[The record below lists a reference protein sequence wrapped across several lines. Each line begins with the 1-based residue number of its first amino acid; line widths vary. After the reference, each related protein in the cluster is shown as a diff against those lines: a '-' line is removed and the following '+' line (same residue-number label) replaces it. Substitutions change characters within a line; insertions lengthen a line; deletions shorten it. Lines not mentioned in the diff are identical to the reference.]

1 MDLRLLVAVAVAL
14 LLLFLAGGAL
24 MKKPVIVEEPPSAAP
39 EILSI
44 QFPKEFAADGS
55 EAHGTLTFQDPN
67 GDIVD
72 ARFEVVEAVL
82 FEPFHFDPEVQNQVK
97 GEFSFYLFTVIPQ
110 EVTLRVILVDQAGH
124 ESQPVEFHFQATEST
139 P

>member
-1 MDLRLLVAVAVAL
+1 MDLRLLVAIAAAI
-14 LLLFLAGGAL
+14 LLLFLAGGSL
-24 MKKPVIVEEPPSAAP
+24 MKKPVIEEEPPSAAP

-44 QFPKEFAADGS
+44 QFPKEIPADGS
-55 EAHGTLTFQDPN
+55 EAHGTVTFQDPN

-72 ARFEVVEAVL
+72 VRFEVVQAVL
-82 FEPFHFDPEVQNQVK
+82 FEPFHFDPEVQKQKK

-110 EVTLRVILVDQAGH
+110 EITLRVILVDEAGQ
-124 ESQPVEFHFQATEST
+124 ESQPAEFHFQAAENT